1 MKSNYLNPYNHLGS
15 YSADHFFVALLQVP
29 AFYVMQS
36 DLTIAKRRILLN
48 FPYGCSLIDS
58 C

>member
-1 MKSNYLNPYNHLGS
+1 MKGDDLDTDNHLGS
-15 YSADHFFVALLQVP
+15 YSAGQFLVALLQIP

-48 FPYGCSLIDS
+48 CPYS
-58 C
+58 

>member
-15 YSADHFFVALLQVP
+15 YSAGHFFVALLQVP

-48 FPYGCSLIDS
+48 FPYGLFAD
-58 C
+58 